1 MKNLRGG
8 IKLKR
13 DKDYLLLYGVT
24 DRTWVGKY
32 SLLEQVD
39 KSINGGATC
48 IQIREKDITT
58 QEFVKEAISIKEITT
73 KKNIPLIINDSV
85 EVAIQIKAD
94 GVHIGQED
102 MPVGEARE
110 IIGEDM
116 ILGVSVANAEQAV
129 EAEKKGADYLGA
141 GAVFPT
147 STKDNATSVSKE
159 ELQRICDS
167 VSIPVVAIGGIC
179 LENINKLKNTGIA
192 GVAVV
197 SAMYGSPNIESAT
210 RLLRS
215 EVEKY
220 I

>member
-1 MKNLRGG
+1 MGE
-8 IKLKR
+8 
-13 DKDYLLLYGVT
+13 
-24 DRTWVGKY
+24 Y

-39 KSINGGATC
+39 KSIDGGATC

-58 QEFVKEAISIKEITT
+58 QEFIKEAISIKEITT

-102 MPVGEARE
+102 MPVEEARK
-110 IIGEDM
+110 IIGKDM
-116 ILGVSVANAEQAV
+116 ILGVSVANAKQAV